1 MKAAGLI
8 FSNIHDACVPELTK
22 PRTMASIPFG
32 GRYRLID
39 FTLSNMVN
47 SDITTVGVITH
58 NNYQSLLDH
67 IGTGKDW
74 DLARRSGGIRILPPF
89 ITSSAGANH
98 NKLYTTRLEA
108 LVGVKDFVLN
118 CGEDT
123 IVMADCDMIC
133 NIDFTDAIE
142 QHQKTGADL
151 TIISKRINT
160 EDLAFPL
167 DSKIDIIKFNED
179 KRIVDYQE
187 YDSQQGELYINM
199 NVVIVNRKYLLDVIN
214 EATSRGYVSFT
225 HQVLIK
231 NFARDKFFVYE
242 YEGFFEYI
250 DSMQKYFYCN
260 MEMLD
265 SDKRKEV
272 FNVNNRPVYTKV
284 RNTPPTRYTED
295 AKVSNSIIADGC
307 VIEGVVENSIL
318 FRGVKVGKGT
328 VIKNSILLQ
337 NTYTGKD
344 VYLNCVV
351 TDKNVTI
358 KDGKMLS
365 GHETL
370 PFYISKGTTV

>member
-8 FSNIHDACVPELTK
+8 FSNIHDGCIPELTK

-89 ITSSAGANH
+89 ITSSSNSASNS
-98 NKLYTTRLEA
+98 LYTTRLEA
-108 LVGVKDFVLN
+108 LMGVKSFIQH
-118 CGEDT
+118 CAEAT

-133 NIDFTDAIE
+133 NIDFTEALE
-142 QHQKTGADL
+142 QHEKNQADL
-151 TIISKRINT
+151 TVIVKKINT
-160 EDLAFPL
+160 NDLKFPL
-167 DSKIDIIKFNED
+167 DSKIDIVKFDDN
-179 KRIVDYQE
+179 KRIFDYQE
-187 YDSQQGELYINM
+187 YDSQIGELYINM
-199 NVVIVNRKYLLDVIN
+199 NMIIISRKYLLDVIN
-214 EATSRGYVSFT
+214 ESISRGYSSFT

-231 NFARDKFFVYE
+231 NFGKDRFFVYE
-242 YEGFFEYI
+242 YEGFFDYI

-265 SDKRKEV
+265 SEKRKEV
-272 FNVNNRPVYTKV
+272 FNVTNRPVYTKV
-284 RNTPPTRYTED
+284 RNTPPTRYTEN
-295 AKVSNSIIADGC
+295 AKVTNSIIADGC
-307 VIEGVVENSIL
+307 VIDGVVENSIL

-337 NTYTGKD
+337 NTYTGED

-365 GHETL
+365 GHESL
-370 PFYISKGTTV
+370 PFFISKGTTV